1 MRTTKLLISFLLL
14 FISCTAFSQAVDYEN
29 LGEIPAFSMYG
40 DNYLVSGTS
49 LTNDPFSQTSSDIKF
64 QIGFKHRLMN
74 YQLPLG
80 TYLFLNYQQRSF
92 WDFFQ
97 ESAPFRETNYNP
109 GLSLGRTFI
118 RNGNLLGVLYLE
130 VEHESNGRAGNDSR
144 SWNRVTLSSKWCPHP
159 KFRVD
164 VAAWWPF
171 DIDEET
177 NEDLVAYTGYQKVG
191 FSWNFSPRFF
201 LDVDSQLA
209 FEDETRGNLTAGL
222 FFQHSN
228 SEDRF
233 IYLQFFHGY
242 AEELFAYQ
250 VKRTRLR
257 LGIAFRH
264 AFFNV
269 D

>member
-1 MRTTKLLISFLLL
+1 
-14 FISCTAFSQAVDYEN
+14 
-29 LGEIPAFSMYG
+29 MYG

-177 NEDLVAYTGYQKVG
+177 NEDLLAYTGYQKVG